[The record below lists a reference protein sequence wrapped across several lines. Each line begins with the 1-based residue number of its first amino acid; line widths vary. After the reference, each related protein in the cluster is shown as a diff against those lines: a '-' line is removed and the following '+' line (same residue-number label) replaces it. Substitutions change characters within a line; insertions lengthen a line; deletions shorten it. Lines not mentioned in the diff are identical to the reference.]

1 MVVLVTGL
9 GSALLVADVVEVLVV
24 VVVVVEAEDVVDSTL
39 QEGSNLFLHL
49 FQTFVIVVESL
60 AILPKIATFK
70 RMVSGNLAITAA
82 EVAILQRTARSQE
95 RRGSSAATTV
105 ANQATLPVTV
115 TMLMSRNVILVGSL
129 VISRKTAPK

>member
-9 GSALLVADVVEVLVV
+9 GSALLVADVVEVLV

>member
-9 GSALLVADVVEVLVV
+9 GSALLVADVEDG
-24 VVVVVEAEDVVDSTL
+24 VVVEAEDVVDSTL

-60 AILPKIATFK
+60 AISLRIATFK
-70 RMVSGNLAITAA
+70 RMLAITAA

>member
-9 GSALLVADVVEVLVV
+9 GSALLVADVVEVLV

-70 RMVSGNLAITAA
+70 RMLAITAA